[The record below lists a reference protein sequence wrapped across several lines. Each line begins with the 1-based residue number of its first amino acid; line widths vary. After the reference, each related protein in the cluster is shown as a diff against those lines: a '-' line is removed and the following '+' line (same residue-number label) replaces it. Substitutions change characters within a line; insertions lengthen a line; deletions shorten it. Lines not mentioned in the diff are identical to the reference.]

1 MTGPEAPSGASSHVL
16 VTGAA
21 GFLGTALVPHL
32 LRTGRY
38 RITALDRRPA
48 APAANPPEMRAV
60 QGDIRDAR
68 LVGEV
73 LEGVDAVVHC
83 AAALPSH
90 STAEI
95 RSVDVEGTGTL
106 LEAARRRGTPRFVH
120 LSSTAV
126 YGLPEVTPT
135 PESHPRHAV
144 DPYNTAKI
152 AAERLCERYREGGM
166 CVPVL
171 RPKTFIGPGRLGV
184 FALLFDWAL
193 DGRGFPVLGRTPHRN
208 QMLEVSDLCAA
219 VLASLERPA
228 ALVDRAFNIGAA
240 EYGTFRDDCQAVLD
254 SAGHGKRVVTLPAA
268 PAAAALGGLSALRLS
283 PVYPRLVHKL
293 LRDSCVDITEAA
305 GALAFSPAH
314 SSTDALLRGFDWY
327 AAHRHRVGSANGRT
341 HAERWREG
349 ALRLAKS
356 FF

>member
-1 MTGPEAPSGASSHVL
+1 MTSRVL

-32 LRTGRY
+32 LETGRHHV
-38 RITALDRRPA
+38 TALDRRPL
-48 APAANPPEMRAV
+48 PAYAGARTV
-60 QGDIRDAR
+60 RGDIRDRELADA
-68 LVGEV
+68 LLAGT
-73 LEGVDAVVHC
+73 DAVVHC
-83 AAALPSH
+83 AAALPSYRP
-90 STAEI
+90 AEI
-95 RSVDVEGTGTL
+95 RSIDVDGTGTL
-106 LEAARRRGTPRFVH
+106 LAAARRAGVPRFVH

-135 PESHPRHAV
+135 PESHPRHPV

-152 AAERLCERYREGGM
+152 EAERLCERYRAEGM

-193 DGRGFPVLGRTPHRN
+193 DGRGFPVLGRAPHRN
-208 QMLEVSDLCAA
+208 QMLEVSDLCQA
-219 VLASLERPA
+219 VLATLELPPDR
-228 ALVDRAFNIGAA
+228 VDRAFNIGAA
-240 EYGTFRDDCQAVLD
+240 AYTTFRADCQAVLD
-254 SAGHGKRVVTLPAA
+254 AAGHGKRVVPLPAR
-268 PAAAALGGLSALRLS
+268 PAAAVLGALSALGVS
-283 PVYPRLVHKL
+283 PVYRRLVHKL
-293 LRDSCVDITEAA
+293 LRDSCVDITEARRVLGFA
-305 GALAFSPAH
+305 PAH
-314 SSTDALLRGFDWY
+314 SSTDALLRSFDWY
-327 AAHRHRVGSANGRT
+327 AAHRARLARTNGRT